1 MPKYSVEEV
10 IDIIKTFT
18 PEEKSVLQAQ
28 LPTVLSSTESLP
40 SNSKAKNEQSQ
51 SFGNISI
58 GSGSAFDVNQ
68 IAAEGSVDLARATA
82 QSQANSKEIQEV
94 LDLLQNLKQEVDSTD
109 RLNKLEQKN
118 AESAITL
125 MTEEL
130 QKPKPDRQLLAQT
143 GKFLQACLGGIGIFA
158 TPTLQVIRILETVGV
173 I

>member
-18 PEEKSVLQAQ
+18 PEEKSSLQAQ
-28 LPTVLSSTESLP
+28 LSAVLNSTESSQ
-40 SNSKAKNEQSQ
+40 SNGRAKNEQSQ

-68 IAAEGSVDLARATA
+68 IAAEGSVDLARAMTH
-82 QSQANSKEIQEV
+82 SQASSKEMEEV
-94 LDLLQNLKQEVDSTD
+94 LGLLQNLKKEVNSSD

-118 AESAITL
+118 AESAIAI

-130 QKPKPDRQLLAQT
+130 QKPEPDKKLLAQT
-143 GKFLQACLGGIGIFA
+143 GKFLQTCLGGIGIFA
-158 TPTLQVIRILETVGV
+158 TPTLQVIRILETVGL